1 MWGRWICMSY
11 LGVSNPSSQLT
22 DEAQLEPGKT
32 QTGRH
37 GNLSTKPLM
46 QHSCWPFI
54 CLALA
59 FWWPFCTAPGPCM
72 NFYGLIQVCLLSPCL
87 SIQTGLNHTPPLS
100 ALISVNMLP
109 TAVWRREREIWSAL
123 ERDVWR
129 KWPHCGRKRGCVCVF
144 DFEIVEEIIRPNH
157 TRIQALRITITVFL
171 FLILFC

>member
-59 FWWPFCTAPGPCM
+59 FSWPFCAAPGPCAK
-72 NFYGLIQVCLLSPCL
+72 FYGLIQVCLLSPCL
-87 SIQTGLNHTPPLS
+87 SIQTGLNHTPPRS

-109 TAVWRREREIWSAL
+109 TAVWGREREIWSAL
-123 ERDVWR
+123 ERRMEKMTSLWKEESLCLCVWL
-129 KWPHCGRKRGCVCVF
+129 WDCGGDNYTKSHLDSCF
-144 DFEIVEEIIRPNH
+144 ADNNKH
-157 TRIQALRITITVFL
+157 FL